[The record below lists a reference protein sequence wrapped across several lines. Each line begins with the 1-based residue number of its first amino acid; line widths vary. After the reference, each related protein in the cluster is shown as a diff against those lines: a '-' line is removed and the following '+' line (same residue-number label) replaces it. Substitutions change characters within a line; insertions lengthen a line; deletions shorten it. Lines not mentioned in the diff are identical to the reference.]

1 MPQTVLIIEDDKVAS
16 TVLKRWLAAA
26 NFDVVVC
33 DGVVAALAHLATSVP
48 AAVLLDLGL
57 PDGDG
62 VQFAAELQRNHPNMP
77 VLVVSGDGSAET
89 AVRALQ
95 AGAADYLVKPVGPAV
110 LLERL
115 RDVMNARPW
124 GGQPGADARDYDVE
138 GLQGPSEVTRLVRQQ
153 VHLVAASRID
163 VAIHGETGTGKEII
177 ARAIHAASPK
187 PQGPFVAVNC
197 AALSDSLIDS
207 ELFGHERHAF
217 TGADRLHR
225 GRVEQAA
232 GGTLFL
238 DEVAELSLTAQAKL
252 LRVLQER
259 RFHRVG
265 GTTEILADFRLITAT
280 NRPLRRLVQ
289 EGKFRADLLFRM
301 AVYEIELLPLRERR
315 EDILPIVDAF
325 LLALPRPPGAPAS
338 RLPAADRQRMRDA
351 EWPGNV
357 REIHNVLRRALVH
370 ARPEGLVMLHLAPP
384 AQRVAAPV
392 QGPSWAPKSLRQA
405 ECDTLKAAVDHYRSD
420 MVGMAAGL
428 GLSRSSLYRKL
439 ADHDLRVHRE

>member
-1 MPQTVLIIEDDKVAS
+1 MPQTVLIVEDDKVAS

-33 DGVVAALAHLATSVP
+33 DGVVGAVAYLATSVP

-62 VQFAAELQRNHPNMP
+62 VQFAADLRRDHPSVP
-77 VLVVSGDGSAET
+77 VLVVSGDGSAAT

-115 RDVMNARPW
+115 RDAMNARAW
-124 GGQPGADARDYDVE
+124 EGQPGAEECDYQVK
-138 GLQGPSEVTRLVRQQ
+138 GLQGPSAVTRLVRQQ
-153 VHLVAASRID
+153 VHLVAASGID
-163 VAIHGETGTGKEII
+163 VAIHGETGTGKEIV

-187 PQGPFVAVNC
+187 PHGPFVAVNC

-225 GRVEQAA
+225 GRVEQATE
-232 GGTLFL
+232 GTLFL

-259 RFHRVG
+259 SFHRVG
-265 GTTEILADFRLITAT
+265 GTSEIHADFRLVTAT
-280 NRPLRRLVQ
+280 NRPLKRLVQ

-325 LLALPRPPGAPAS
+325 LLAQPRQSGAPAP
-338 RLPAADRQRMRDA
+338 RLPAADRDRMRGA
-351 EWPGNV
+351 EWLGNV
-357 REIHNVLRRALVH
+357 REIHNLLRRALVH
-370 ARPEGLVMLHLAPP
+370 VRPDGLITLHLGPP
-384 AQRVAAPV
+384 AKSVAAPV
-392 QGPSWAPKSLRQA
+392 KGPSWAPKSLRQA
-405 ECDTLKAAVDHYRSD
+405 ECDTLKAAVDHYGSD
-420 MVGMAAGL
+420 VLGMAATL

-439 ADHDLRVHRE
+439 ADHDLRVSRE